1 MTIFDQFRRENS
13 NISNSLLLKK
23 VNFATKIK
31 IHHLWSFSRICSFW
45 TKNGPLTHCGRGG
58 FLLLLVKLTS
68 FDQKREAWKCRQ
80 IQSSNCITFRL
91 RTSRNRDK
99 LASSGLL
106 WYRFDRSQI
115 HFYEPTSISLA
126 LVLRTLTL
134 WDQQLLWCSNF
145 NQLIL

>member
-1 MTIFDQFRRENS
+1 MKHFNLDVLLRSFILNLIWSLYFKNAHWSLNKIGFQSDFYYYLSNWQVLTKRELEN
-13 NISNSLLLKK
+13 
-23 VNFATKIK
+23 ATKI
-31 IHHLWSFSRICSFW
+31 
-45 TKNGPLTHCGRGG
+45 P
-58 FLLLLVKLTS
+58 
-68 FDQKREAWKCRQ
+68 
-80 IQSSNCITFRL
+80 SSNCITFRL

-145 NQLIL
+145 NQLMMLKKNGQWCDILRP